1 MRQAVI
7 DAAVRFP
14 DVIWTSALVV
24 ALGFWLLVLLGLAG
38 ARDFDADAPGLARS
52 SRGVPV
58 AVLASAVIAHA
69 WLLGLTGSVLLD
81 RLRLTGSAEAAARVA
96 LLALSA
102 LLALTTTR
110 WCVVTLAGLRFA
122 RSARTGPRRRDPAD
136 GTPYDPGSRPC
147 HGPTADHGPTGARD
161 LATARS
167 RTAARGRTTARDR
180 TVVRGEAPARGQA
193 PVCDRTAVR
202 PRSDRA
208 A

>member
-110 WCVVTLAGLRFA
+110 WCVVTVAGL

-147 HGPTADHGPTGARD
+147 NGPTADHGPTGARD

-167 RTAARGRTTARDR
+167 RPAARDR
-180 TVVRGEAPARGQA
+180 TVVRGEVPARGRA
-193 PVCDRTAVR
+193 PVCDRAAVR

>member
-1 MRQAVI
+1 MRQAVV

-24 ALGFWLLVLLGLAG
+24 SLGFWLLVLLGLAG

-52 SRGVPV
+52 LRGVPV

-69 WLLGLTGSVLLD
+69 WLLGLAGSVLLD
-81 RLRLTGSAEAAARVA
+81 RLRLTGSAEAAARVT

-110 WCVVTLAGLRFA
+110 WCVVTLAGLRSA
-122 RSARTGPRRRDPAD
+122 RSTGTGPRRRDPAD
-136 GTPYDPGSRPC
+136 GTPYDPGSRPG
-147 HGPTADHGPTGARD
+147 HGPTAARD
-161 LATARS
+161 LTTARG
-167 RTAARGRTTARDR
+167 RTAARGRTTSRDR
-180 TVVRGEAPARGQA
+180 TPARGQA
-193 PVCDRTAVR
+193 PACDRTAAR
-202 PRSDRA
+202 RRSDRA

>member
-38 ARDFDADAPGLARS
+38 ARDFDADAPGLVRS

-69 WLLGLTGSVLLD
+69 WLLGLAGSVLLD
-81 RLRLTGSAEAAARVA
+81 RLRLTGSAEAVARVA

-110 WCVVTLAGLRFA
+110 WCVVTPARL

-136 GTPYDPGSRPC
+136 GTPYDPGSRPG
-147 HGPTADHGPTGARD
+147 HGPTAARD
-161 LATARS
+161 LAAARS
-167 RTAARGRTTARDR
+167 RTAARGPTAARDR
-180 TVVRGEAPARGQA
+180 TAVRGEAPARGRA
-193 PVCDRTAVR
+193 PACDRTAVR
-202 PRSDRA
+202 SRSDRA

>member
-69 WLLGLTGSVLLD
+69 WFLGLTGSVLLD

-102 LLALTTTR
+102 LLALTTTW
-110 WCVVTLAGLRFA
+110 WCVVTLAGLRSARSA

-136 GTPYDPGSRPC
+136 GTPYDPGSRPGN
-147 HGPTADHGPTGARD
+147 GPTADHGPTGARD

-180 TVVRGEAPARGQA
+180 TVVRGGAPATGQA

-202 PRSDRA
+202 R
-208 A
+208 

>member
-81 RLRLTGSAEAAARVA
+81 RLRLTGPAEAAARVT

-110 WCVVTLAGLRFA
+110 WCVVTLARLRSA
-122 RSARTGPRRRDPAD
+122 RSARSVRTGPRRRDPAD
-136 GTPYDPGSRPC
+136 GTPYDPGSRPG
-147 HGPTADHGPTGARD
+147 HGPTAARD
-161 LATARS
+161 LTTARS
-167 RTAARGRTTARDR
+167 RTAARSQTAGRGRTASRDR
-180 TVVRGEAPARGQA
+180 NPARGQA
-193 PVCDRTAVR
+193 PACDRTAAR
-202 PRSDRA
+202 RRSDRA

>member
-110 WCVVTLAGLRFA
+110 WCVVTLAGLRSA

-147 HGPTADHGPTGARD
+147 NGPTGARD

-180 TVVRGEAPARGQA
+180 TVVRGGAPAPGQP

>member
-24 ALGFWLLVLLGLAG
+24 ASGFWLLVLLGLAG

-69 WLLGLTGSVLLD
+69 WLLGLAGSVLLD
-81 RLRLTGSAEAAARVA
+81 RLRLTGPAEAAARVT

-110 WCVVTLAGLRFA
+110 WCVVTLARLRSA

-136 GTPYDPGSRPC
+136 GTPYDPGSRPG
-147 HGPTADHGPTGARD
+147 HGPTAARD
-161 LATARS
+161 LTTARS
-167 RTAARGRTTARDR
+167 RTAARGQTAGRGRTASRDR
-180 TVVRGEAPARGQA
+180 NPARGQVPA
-193 PVCDRTAVR
+193 CDRTAAR
-202 PRSDRA
+202 RRSDRA